1 MSFSFCFFRFLSR
14 PRYSVVFFFFFFL
27 VQFSCVRRFDTF
39 YRLRRSPHV
48 MTIIPPCPFLLF
60 PFFLFH
66 FDLSMAFRVITRFW
80 LSFFFFFFVANTRFS
95 LLFVVLKIIT
105 TLAYTEVSTCF
116 MHLFIAW
123 NCRNAIVY
131 RPLRT
136 SNNTCWS
143 PNSAGGGRCAKTRRT
158 ETEGEFDQQ
167 LNSSCSSSSLPLLF
181 SHRRLRISSAV
192 SRISHQ
198 TLSLVSVCLC

>member
-1 MSFSFCFFRFLSR
+1 
-14 PRYSVVFFFFFFL
+14 
-27 VQFSCVRRFDTF
+27 
-39 YRLRRSPHV
+39 
-48 MTIIPPCPFLLF
+48 
-60 PFFLFH
+60 
-66 FDLSMAFRVITRFW
+66 
-80 LSFFFFFFVANTRFS
+80 
-95 LLFVVLKIIT
+95 
-105 TLAYTEVSTCF
+105 

-198 TLSLVSVCLC
+198 ALSLVSVCLCWSSSILSLSLSLFSLLSPTLVTCLAPVFSPDWKSTQFAQTAVSLLSHSTQRERCSLDLFSYCFALSPLLYTALIGNYTFFFFLFSF